1 MSYPECM
8 MTCVGAETRLN
19 ASVCEQDVAKGTCK
33 ENILSFA
40 FDVNALKYERR
51 SLSSVRANPNMT

>member
-1 MSYPECM
+1 